1 MALRLSII
9 DWVLSIDPALSRARM
24 GARVVLGIGL
34 SVGVLVGL
42 HFAWMPLPPIAY
54 GLAII
59 LSIEGGVAVR
69 DQTQLG
75 QLITRLMGGLA
86 SLASILLAS
95 SLQEYRL
102 VSGLTFL
109 LIVFLASLARV
120 FGPRGFAIGMFAFT
134 SYFMA
139 AYLRP
144 DYGQLIPAAIALA
157 VAISLGQ
164 FVRTVVL
171 PDDRGRDL
179 LQALIA
185 LQGRGSDML
194 VRLALLARAQV
205 TTDEDRVELRELQER
220 LKDVA
225 LMAEGLLPRN
235 ADGAIE
241 VTDQAVADVALAIF
255 DLHLAIESAVI
266 LSIYNPAPF
275 GLVHGVIEKNDELV
289 AEWRA
294 LARDVQDQH
303 LQECIRAFEA
313 VHLARSRMDGL
324 IETGMQDNF
333 HSLTIRSASAGAG
346 QKPDF
351 SLKNPVVKAAV
362 QITIASGIAMFFGL
376 MLSRDRWFWAVLT
389 AFLVFTNTKSRGDTA
404 LRAFQR
410 SIGTVLGIT
419 VGLGISVALQ
429 GNFPLSIAAAGI
441 GIFLAFYALQ
451 ASYAVMTFFV
461 SIVLCI
467 IYGLIGTLTLD
478 LLRLRIEET
487 LIGSIAGTAV
497 AFTVFPAKTRQSLDG
512 ALRAWYGRLT
522 ALLEAAKQ
530 NAPQTELV
538 ELSRQIDA
546 AYRDLSL
553 AARPLGTS
561 WSIVTKPGH
570 VRQTLALYLASTYWA
585 RVYARR
591 DLMPVPDDLGT
602 EEASLDELVA
612 QVERLAQL
620 GADPFY
626 RSHAP
631 RLESPELVSG
641 RKRGPRHG
649 LNMIGTVLARLE
661 S

>member
-1 MALRLSII
+1 MASRLSIV
-9 DWVLSIDPALSRARM
+9 DWILSTDPALSRARM
-24 GARVVLGIGL
+24 GARVVLGIAL
-34 SVGVLVGL
+34 SVSALVGL

-69 DQTQLG
+69 DQTPRG
-75 QLITRLMGGLA
+75 QLVTRLMGGIA
-86 SLASILLAS
+86 SLGSILLAA
-95 SLQEYRL
+95 SLQDYRL
-102 VSGLTFL
+102 ISDLTFL

-144 DYGQLIPAAIALA
+144 DYAQLIPAGIALL
-157 VAISLGQ
+157 VAIVLGH
-164 FVRTVVL
+164 FVRSVVL

-255 DLHLAIESAVI
+255 DLHLAIESAVF

-275 GLVHGVIEKNDELV
+275 GLVHGVIEKNDQV
-289 AEWRA
+289 MAEWGA
-294 LARDVQDQH
+294 LAQDHQDPH
-303 LQECIRAFEA
+303 RQECIRAFEA
-313 VHLARSRMDGL
+313 VHMARKRMDDL
-324 IETGMQDNF
+324 IESGMRDNF
-333 HSLTIRSASAGAG
+333 HSLTAGSSSSNSK
-346 QKPDF
+346 QKPNF
-351 SLKNPVVKAAV
+351 SLSNPVVKAAL

-404 LRAFQR
+404 LRALQR
-410 SIGTVLGIT
+410 SIGTLLGIAA
-419 VGLGISVALQ
+419 GLVISAALQ
-429 GNFPLSIAAAGI
+429 GNMPLSILAAAI
-441 GIFLAFYALQ
+441 GIFCAFYALQ

-461 SIVLCI
+461 SIVLCV

-497 AFTVFPAKTRQSLDG
+497 AFTVFPAKTRESLDA
-512 ALRAWYGRLT
+512 ALKAWYAKLEE
-522 ALLEAAKQ
+522 LLKAARRH
-530 NAPQTELV
+530 APENELV

-546 AYRDLSL
+546 AYRDLAL

-561 WSIVTKPGH
+561 WSVVTKPGQ

-591 DLMPVPDDLGT
+591 DLAPVPDDSKT
-602 EEASLDELVA
+602 EEASLDELMELVA
-612 QVERLAQL
+612 RVAEL
-620 GADPFY
+620 GSDPFY
-626 RSHAP
+626 KRAGA
-631 RLESPELVSG
+631 RFDRAEQISG

-649 LNMIGTVLARLE
+649 LNMIGTVLSRLE